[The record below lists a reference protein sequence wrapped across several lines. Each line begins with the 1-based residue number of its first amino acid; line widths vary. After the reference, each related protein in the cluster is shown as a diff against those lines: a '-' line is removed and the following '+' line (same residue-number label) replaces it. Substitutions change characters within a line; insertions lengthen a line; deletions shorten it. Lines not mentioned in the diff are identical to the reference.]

1 MRDTLF
7 SQRIELYQERLNHL
21 FDQIPEKTGHPDP
34 IMAQMVTDMQI
45 MMEELLAASEELEQK
60 NEELAEAHVIID
72 AERHRYHALFD
83 FAPDGYL
90 VTDQSGTILEA
101 NRAAAAMLEVRQVNL
116 VGKPLVV
123 YIAED
128 HRLKLYQKLTDLRT
142 EDQRLVQSVYEFET
156 RIQPRKKE
164 PFWALVTV
172 AAGQY
177 GERRD
182 SAEPTYLWMIHD
194 ISQIKLA
201 QQELKKGRDELEE
214 RVNERTKELVSTNK
228 ALKAT
233 MVELQRR
240 NKELQ
245 EFAFAASHDLQEP
258 LRKIS
263 KFGELVMAH
272 ADDEMDSESADYVRR
287 MVGAARRMEA
297 MISGLLEYAR
307 VSSQDQPF
315 TRVDLNEVAEGV
327 VNDLDLSRSREGAQ
341 VKIEPLPTIIAN
353 PVQMRQLLQNLI
365 SNAVKFHRTSIPPR
379 VEIWSE
385 LLAEITPERVPSESL
400 DEANWIELYVKD
412 NGIGFEVKYLERML
426 QPFERLHGT
435 GEYGGMGMG
444 LAICRKIVERHS
456 GKITTKSIPGDG
468 STFIITLPVKQESR

>member
-1 MRDTLF
+1 
-7 SQRIELYQERLNHL
+7 
-21 FDQIPEKTGHPDP
+21 
-34 IMAQMVTDMQI
+34 
-45 MMEELLAASEELEQK
+45 
-60 NEELAEAHVIID
+60 
-72 AERHRYHALFD
+72 
-83 FAPDGYL
+83 
-90 VTDQSGTILEA
+90 
-101 NRAAAAMLEVRQVNL
+101 
-116 VGKPLVV
+116 
-123 YIAED
+123 
-128 HRLKLYQKLTDLRT
+128 
-142 EDQRLVQSVYEFET
+142 
-156 RIQPRKKE
+156 
-164 PFWALVTV
+164 
-172 AAGQY
+172 
-177 GERRD
+177 
-182 SAEPTYLWMIHD
+182 
-194 ISQIKLA
+194 
-201 QQELKKGRDELEE
+201 
-214 RVNERTKELVSTNK
+214 
-228 ALKAT
+228 

-468 STFIITLPVKQESR
+468 STFIITLPVKQEGR